1 MEWHR
6 CNDYCR
12 PAAHVLRVPGMQ
24 RETIHAEIVARVGQ
38 IDPTVAT
45 CVLRQAFANT
55 HSVSVLAAVP
65 HPDETGSWVAYW
77 VA

>member
-1 MEWHR
+1 MGWHR

-24 RETIHAEIVARVGQ
+24 RETIHAEIVATVGQ
-38 IDPTVAT
+38 VDPTVAT
-45 CVLRQAFANT
+45 CVLRQAFAST
-55 HSVSVLAAVP
+55 HFVSVLAAVP
-65 HPDETGSWVAYW
+65 QPDETGSWVAYW